1 MFEVAIKEL
10 LDSGAY
16 VGTPE
21 SFNSYKIRT
30 GLNKTNIRTAEV
42 LSVYGLK
49 GLRNE
54 LLDSNC
60 MIFRLGS
67 PKGEI
72 YTHFALAKTKNGW
85 SDYFLIDE
93 NIFEKKHISYDVG
106 VTENIKLLFNLL
118 PSLSETA
125 LVNFS
130 LASGVLYEALKIHK
144 NEFKNIIPAISTGA
158 YTFNFKP
165 LSASNRVLTHHQ
177 GQVEIDSF
185 FLAKRNNKNTL
196 FIVEAKLTNLNKKGS
211 RYVSLAKHKLLY
223 PILAMKN
230 KISEDIKVV
239 PVYLR
244 FILNKNNSFNINIV
258 ECDLPRR
265 EGSFGALDELKPINS
280 SNYLINLNR

>member
-16 VGTPE
+16 VGIPE
-21 SFNSYKIRT
+21 SFNSYKART
-30 GLNKTNIRTAEV
+30 GLSSKNIRTASV

-49 GLRNE
+49 GLRKE

-67 PKGEI
+67 PKGES

-93 NIFEKKHISYDVG
+93 NIFKKNHISYDLG
-106 VTENIKLLFNLL
+106 MSENIKLLFNFL

-144 NEFKNIIPAISTGA
+144 DEFKNIIPAVSSGA
-158 YTFNFKP
+158 YTFDFKP
-165 LSASNRVLTHHQ
+165 LSSSNRVLTHHQ

-196 FIVEAKLTNLNKKGS
+196 FIVEAKLTNLNKKG

-223 PILAMKN
+223 PILAMEN
-230 KISEDIKVV
+230 KISNDIKVV
-239 PVYLR
+239 PVYIR

-258 ECDLPRR
+258 ECDLPRIA
-265 EGSFGALDELKPINS
+265 GTFGALDELKPLNS
-280 SNYLINLNR
+280 SNYLINLND